1 MANAPDH
8 MSQDAPPA
16 ANLTPLQ
23 GAAVLAA
30 LMVALA
36 ALIGIGLSLE
46 LSAPYGGFL
55 FVFYWVG
62 MCHSNMKQFVP
73 AVIGALGGL
82 ALSYGFRIL
91 PLEFGSLLGSTLAL
105 CLLALAFY
113 VLIMNWLP
121 ILVNQ
126 AFMLFLTVGNIP
138 LLLNETTLSA
148 MALSVVVAAVFAG
161 VLMSLRNKLAA
172 RSPTARHAAAT
183 AGMSVERS

>member
-36 ALIGIGLSLE
+36 ALIGIGLALE

-62 MCHSNMKQFVP
+62 ICHSHMKQFMP

-82 ALSYGFRIL
+82 ALSYVFKIL
-91 PLEFGSLLGSTLAL
+91 PLAFGSLLGSTLAL

-126 AFMLFLTVGNIP
+126 ALMLFLTVGNIP
-138 LLLNETTLSA
+138 VLLNETTLSA
-148 MALSVVVAAVFAG
+148 MALSVLIAAAFVG
-161 VLMSLRNKLAA
+161 VLMLLRNKFSAG
-172 RSPTARHAAAT
+172 SPDATHVADTA
-183 AGMSVERS
+183 